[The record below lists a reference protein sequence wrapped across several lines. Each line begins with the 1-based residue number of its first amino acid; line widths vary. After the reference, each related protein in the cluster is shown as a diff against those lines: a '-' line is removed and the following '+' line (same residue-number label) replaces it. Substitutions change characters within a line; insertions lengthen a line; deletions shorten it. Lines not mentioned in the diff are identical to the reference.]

1 MECSVC
7 VRGRILL
14 AASRRPEMKMRP
26 SLRRAPLIMILDW
39 IWLLETSEEE
49 EEEG

>member
-1 MECSVC
+1 M
-7 VRGRILL
+7 

-39 IWLLETSEEE
+39 IWLLDFGE